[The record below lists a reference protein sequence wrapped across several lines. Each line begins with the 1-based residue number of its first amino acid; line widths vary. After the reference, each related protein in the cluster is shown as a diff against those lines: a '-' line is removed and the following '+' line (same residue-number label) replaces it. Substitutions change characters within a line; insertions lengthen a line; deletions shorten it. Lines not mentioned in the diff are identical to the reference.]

1 MTPEERI
8 HELKIRQVFYGSSM
22 VVKLNS
28 VNGYW
33 HYKVY
38 AWINGTNIDN
48 KSLILEGRYNGE
60 DPVDLIQAAILQL
73 GLKKLKCGRPIC

>member
-8 HELKIRQVFYGSSM
+8 HELKVRQVFYGSSM

-33 HYKVY
+33 HYKVF
-38 AWINGTNIDN
+38 AWIGQTNIDN
-48 KSLILEGRYNGE
+48 KTLVLEGRYNGE

>member
-1 MTPEERI
+1 
-8 HELKIRQVFYGSSM
+8 M

-38 AWINGTNIDN
+38 AWLNGTIIDN

-60 DPVDLIQAAILQL
+60 DPIDLIQIAILQL
-73 GLKKLKCGRPIC
+73 GLKKIKCGRPIC